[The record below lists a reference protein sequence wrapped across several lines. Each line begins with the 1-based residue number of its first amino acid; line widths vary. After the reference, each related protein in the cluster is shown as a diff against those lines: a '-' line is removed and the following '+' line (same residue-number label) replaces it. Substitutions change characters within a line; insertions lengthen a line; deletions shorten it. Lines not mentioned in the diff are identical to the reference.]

1 MNAFRKCIVAL
12 LSRPKHYLR
21 WALIHTALIFFFADL
36 LTAVWPEFEMAWGP
50 KARIGVA
57 LAALFAT
64 MSEYLH
70 EDHSDHGKE

>member
-1 MNAFRKCIVAL
+1 VKVFRKWL
-12 LSRPKHYLR
+12 LAFLARPKHYLR

-50 KARIGVA
+50 KARLGVA

-70 EDHSDHGKE
+70 EGTGHDHKE